1 MLLEI
6 EERMPILLLNWLVVS
21 TPWKLWK
28 SDWII
33 IQKKWGKSH
42 SCSKPPT
49 SIDILCYKYYYR
61 ILSYRY
67 IYIYSGW
74 TKYRIPLPTGSQG
87 CPVAQLNP
95 SWIPAP
101 LALAFPQDLAGFG
114 HHRPIIPVPIPPD
127 EDADGPDAAAFGAS
141 GKTWLTSRIGLVL
154 ITSYKYLVVVSST

>member
-1 MLLEI
+1 MDEPNI
-6 EERMPILLLNWLVVS
+6 
-21 TPWKLWK
+21 
-28 SDWII
+28 
-33 IQKKWGKSH
+33 GSH
-42 SCSKPPT
+42 YQQDPK
-49 SIDILCYKYYYR
+49 D
-61 ILSYRY
+61 
-67 IYIYSGW
+67 
-74 TKYRIPLPTGSQG
+74 
-87 CPVAQLNP
+87 AQWP